1 MYVNI
6 HSSIIF
12 YRQKLETPPMP
23 MYRSTVAHFHNAHY
37 LQWKGTTKI
46 YNNIEINFKNLMVKR
61 MHNVCSYLCETLEQA
76 ELIHS
81 DKNQINS
88 CLEMT
93 TKEEKMTVKEY
104 MGTFWGDRNVLYLV
118 IVVATR
124 YVCQNSLTCISKI
137 TVFYYMQIPQIH
149 LI

>member
-1 MYVNI
+1 MYINTCMWTFIVASFFIGKNLK
-6 HSSIIF
+6 HPQCPCTGQLWHIF
-12 YRQKLETPPMP
+12 TMH
-23 MYRSTVAHFHNAHY
+23 TT

-61 MHNVCSYLCETLEQA
+61 MHNMCSYLCETLEQA

-118 IVVATR
+118 IVVVTGMFVKTHWP
-124 YVCQNSLTCISKI
+124 VCLK
-137 TVFYYMQIPQIH
+137 
-149 LI
+149 